1 MLKVE
6 YMSEFTIEL
15 RGLEFFSFHGLYE
28 EEKKVGGEFVVDVI
42 AKFPAQDHK
51 LTSIDETVNYAA
63 LFAIVNEEMTQPR
76 ELLETVAQAI
86 ADKIYA
92 KYTVIKEIEIRIEK
106 KKAPIVGITGTVAAG
121 YRKVY

>member
-1 MLKVE
+1 
-6 YMSEFTIEL
+6 MSEFTIEL

-28 EEKKVGGEFVVDVI
+28 EEKKVGGEFVVDFI

-63 LFAIVNEEMTQPR
+63 LFSIVKEEMNQPR
-76 ELLETVAQAI
+76 ELLETVAQSI
-86 ADKIYA
+86 AEKVYA
-92 KYTVIKEIEIRIEK
+92 KYAVIKEIEIRIEK
-106 KKAPIVGITGTVAAG
+106 KKAPIVGISGTVAAG